1 MNFITKEELRLVI
14 QHVCTVIIENEKEL
28 TRIDT
33 VIGDGD
39 HGIGMK
45 RGFSAVKEML
55 IRNPDLKPYDL
66 LHQTG
71 IELVKTMGGAS
82 GVLFGSLFTGGS
94 KAINRDT
101 EMLTMDDMSNFFLNG
116 TQTIFQRGKAALGE
130 KTMLDAL
137 VPAVKAF
144 EVAVTQGD
152 DKKTCFEKAWK
163 ASLNG
168 ATDTIHMISKKGR
181 SKNFHELTI
190 GLPDPG
196 AVSVS
201 LLFQGFSE
209 FFQ

>member
-1 MNFITKEELRLVI
+1 MDFITKEELRCAILHI
-14 QHVCTVIIENEKEL
+14 CTVIIKNEEAL
-28 TRIDT
+28 TKIDS

-55 IRNPDLKPYDL
+55 QTNPDLKPYDL

-94 KAINRDT
+94 KTLNRDA
-101 EMLTMDDMSNFFLNG
+101 EIVTMDEMSKFLSIG
-116 TQTIFQRGKAALGE
+116 TQTIYQRGKAELGE

-137 VPAVKAF
+137 FPATKAF
-144 EVAVTQGD
+144 EDAVAQGD
-152 DKKTCFEKAWK
+152 DRKTCFEKAWK
-163 ASLNG
+163 ASLTG
-168 ATDTIHMISKKGR
+168 AENTIHMISKKGR

-209 FFQ
+209 EIQ